1 MDVQTVVSLIGTVG
15 FPIVAYFHQ
24 AMRYEK
30 VLGDNTQALNHLAE
44 KIGGSN
50 K

>member
-1 MDVQTVVSLIGTVG
+1 MDIQTVVSLIGTVG

-24 AMRYEK
+24 ATRYEK
-30 VLGDNTQALNHLAE
+30 VLGANTEAINHLAE
-44 KIGGSN
+44 KMGG